1 MLIEVKKH
9 CDNLISCLNT
19 HPCAM
24 MPRHFEYLSVD
35 SSVVIKSMC
44 ARALGHIRSLHC
56 VFNDLISLQKFNDL
70 LTMLQRNSNN
80 LDEVVIV
87 YHKTDDLLPGEIPLV
102 VCRRLKFIVNQFTSV
117 FKCAYHPSRKLQSLH
132 VQHAGSDH
140 KLNFTKD
147 LSDIV
152 ILNSSSLL
160 DLRLSGVGVLKE
172 NTLLQE
178 TLMHCHTLVVLELH
192 NTNNGC
198 FRSAKAH
205 ELFSSLRGLLKLEFL
220 VVSDTI
226 NVFGDDI
233 CELCHLLVGCLPKL
247 KHFHLSFYQFIVY
260 FTLLDDKKYE
270 AIQALLHT
278 ILSDKE
284 PTADCHTVAFKW
296 RNNQSMLAWLSQL
309 RYNANFKL

>member
-70 LTMLQRNSNN
+70 LTMLQKNSNN

-87 YHKTDDLLPGEIPLV
+87 YHKTDYLLLSEIPLV

-117 FKCAYHPSRKLQSLH
+117 FKCAYWPSILQSLH
-132 VQHAGSDH
+132 VQHAGSGH

-152 ILNSSSLL
+152 TLSSSSLL
-160 DLRLSGVGVLKE
+160 DLCLSGVGVLKE
-172 NTLLQE
+172 NTLLKE
-178 TLMHCHTLVVLELH
+178 TLMHCQTLVVLELH

-205 ELFSSLRGLLKLEFL
+205 ELFSSLRGLVKLEFL

-247 KHFHLSFYQFIVY
+247 KHCHLSFYRFIVY
-260 FTLLDDKKYE
+260 FTLLNDKKYE
-270 AIQALLHT
+270 AIQDLLHT

-296 RNNQSMLAWLSQL
+296 RNNQSMLAWLSEL
-309 RYNANFKL
+309 RYDVNFKL